1 MRRMGL
7 DRIFRSLIVF
17 VIVLLGAGGSARA
30 QQDVQ
35 LTAHDGTIVHGDFYA
50 APGTAR
56 GTILLFHQA
65 RSNRGEYATI
75 TPDLVNA
82 GYNVLAIDQRAG
94 AAAWSRLNL
103 TAQGTSAERMSYTKA
118 LADLEAALDYA
129 AALPARPIIAWGSGY
144 SASLVFLLAAAHP
157 DFVAAVLAISPAENF
172 AEASVREAASK
183 LKCPVFITSSSDP
196 GEIADAKQLFDA
208 IPAGAKTQF
217 IPQHGL
223 TGSPT
228 LRREVNPR
236 GAAEIWTAVQAF
248 LAGLGKKPAA

>member
-1 MRRMGL
+1 MGL
-7 DRIFRSLIVF
+7 DRIFRSLILF

-118 LADLEAALDYA
+118 LAA
-129 AALPARPIIAWGSGY
+129 
-144 SASLVFLLAAAHP
+144 
-157 DFVAAVLAISPAENF
+157 AENF

>member
-1 MRRMGL
+1 ML
-7 DRIFRSLIVF
+7 RSLVVF
-17 VIVLLGAGGSARA
+17 VFALLGTAGSGRA

-35 LTAHDGTIVHGDFYA
+35 FTAHDGTIVYGDFFA
-50 APGTAR
+50 APGTAH

-75 TPDLVNA
+75 TPDLVKA

-94 AAAWSRLNL
+94 AAAWNRLNL
-103 TAQGTSAERMSYTKA
+103 TAQGASADRTSYTKT
-118 LADLEAALDYA
+118 LADLQAALTYA

-157 DFVAAVLAISPAENF
+157 DLVAGVLAFSPAENF

-196 GEIADAKQLFDA
+196 GEIADAKRLFDA
-208 IPAGAKTQF
+208 IPAGAKTHF

-228 LRREVNPR
+228 LRREANPR
-236 GAAEIWTAVQAF
+236 GAAENWTAVQTF
-248 LAGLGKKPAA
+248 LVGLGKKPAA